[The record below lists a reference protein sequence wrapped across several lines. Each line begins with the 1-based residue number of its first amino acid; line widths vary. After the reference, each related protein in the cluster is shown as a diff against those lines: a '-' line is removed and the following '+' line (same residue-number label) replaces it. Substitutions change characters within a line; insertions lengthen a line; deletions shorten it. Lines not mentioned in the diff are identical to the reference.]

1 MAIWKRETDLD
12 ALNAIGENSLV
23 AHIGIRF
30 TAIGDNYL
38 EAVMPVD
45 ARTHQPFGLL
55 HGGASVVLAE
65 SMGSIAGYLCT
76 EEGKSVVGIEV
87 NASHHRSVASGE
99 VRGIC
104 RPLHIGSRNQVWQIE
119 IRNARG
125 QLCCSSRLTVA
136 VLG

>member
-30 TAIGDNYL
+30 TTIGEDYL

-76 EEGKSVVGIEV
+76 EEGKTVVGIEV
-87 NASHHRSVASGE
+87 NASHHRSVSSGE
-99 VRGIC
+99 VRGVC

>member
-1 MAIWKRETDLD
+1 MAIWKRATDLD

-30 TAIGDNYL
+30 TAIGDDYL

-87 NASHHRSVASGE
+87 NASHHRPVSSGE